1 MIVSI
6 DPGVHE
12 TGVAIWYRDGCLAS
26 AYLARVGDS
35 RPWSEMAA
43 HVAAGLRQVALDA
56 VAIERPQ
63 VYVHSRAKGDPNDLI
78 TLALVAGA
86 IAGGMRASR
95 TKLLVVEYR
104 PAEWKGQVP
113 KHVMEKRVR
122 RSLADH
128 EHERVQLPSAG
139 ALAHNVWD
147 AIGIGLHHLRA
158 IRRRHGTGEAM
169 Q

>member
-1 MIVSI
+1 
-6 DPGVHE
+6 
-12 TGVAIWYRDGCLAS
+12 
-26 AYLARVGDS
+26 
-35 RPWSEMAA
+35 MAH
-43 HVAAGLRQVALDA
+43 HVAQQVKGIALDT
-56 VAIERPQ
+56 VVIERPQ

-86 IAGGMRASR
+86 IAGGMRTSR

-113 KHVMEKRVR
+113 KHVMEKRVK
-122 RSLADH
+122 RSLAEH

-147 AIGIGLHHLRA
+147 AIGIGLHHLRG